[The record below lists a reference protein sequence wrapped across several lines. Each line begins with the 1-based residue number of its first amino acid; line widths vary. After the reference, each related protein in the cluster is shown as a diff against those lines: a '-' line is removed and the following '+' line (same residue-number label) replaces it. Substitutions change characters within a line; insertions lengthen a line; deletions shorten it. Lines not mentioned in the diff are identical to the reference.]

1 MLSLTHPHSAI
12 RADETELS
20 PGYGPHLNRQ
30 GPGPTETAFQQHIL
44 ARKTPKGLH
53 GDRGITPQPAVAAS
67 GPALIG
73 NQKRPTDVIRVLP
86 YQKETSRCL
95 TNTRLRAQQPLRR
108 ARTLIARMCASK
120 SRPRLRLRQHLP
132 NRALAPECLLLRCSW
147 SSRSLQRRFS
157 ATVTRLAPVQVLPH
171 RVLRLKT
178 MWPLQTPLPLQKS
191 FPHQLPHSLFRRP
204 KLSILSCQCQTQ
216 VLRSRLSLRLRST
229 LNQSSTFTSL
239 TNGGHPLVA
248 AIFMS
253 GGLPC

>member
-1 MLSLTHPHSAI
+1 MLAPIHPHSAF
-12 RADETELS
+12 RATESELS

-157 ATVTRLAPVQVLPH
+157 ATVTHSAPAQVLPH
-171 RVLRLKT
+171 PLSRLKT
-178 MWPLQTPLPLQKS
+178 MWPLQTTLPLQRL
-191 FPHQLPHSLFRRP
+191 LPHRLPQSLFRHP
-204 KLSILSCQCQTQ
+204 KLSTLLRQCQTQ
-216 VLRSRLSLRLRST
+216 VQHSRLSLRLRPT
-229 LNQSSTFTSL
+229 LNESAAFTSL
-239 TNGGHPLVA
+239 TNGGHPSVA

-253 GGLPC
+253 GVLPC